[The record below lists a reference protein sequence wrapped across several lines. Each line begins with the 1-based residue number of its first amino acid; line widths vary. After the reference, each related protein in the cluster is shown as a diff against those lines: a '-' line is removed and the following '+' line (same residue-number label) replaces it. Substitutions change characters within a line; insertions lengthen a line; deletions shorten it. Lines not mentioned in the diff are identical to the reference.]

1 MSPSTKKNNPPQFS
15 LILRVAC
22 GAYLLY
28 LAWGLREAAFQGDS
42 GLLYGIALV
51 VFAAVAI
58 FLLFFSVRS
67 LLRGEFSKP
76 GDEQDVEE
84 QKEEINS
91 NDDL

>member
-1 MSPSTKKNNPPQFS
+1 MSPDTKKNYPPQFS

-28 LAWGLREAAFQGDS
+28 LAWGLREAAFQGEG

-51 VFAAVAI
+51 VFAVVAI
-58 FLLFFSVRS
+58 ILLFFSVRS

-76 GDEQDVEE
+76 GNEQDDEE
-84 QKEEINS
+84 QKDETNS
-91 NDDL
+91 NDDI